1 MQVEV
6 YTLGCRKAK
15 ESIPAREENAMSSHG
30 SRILAVTAA
39 GMLFAGVHSIRA
51 AEFDGSVQGVV
62 KSASGQALPGAYVKL
77 TNPQRRLTFM
87 VVSQAQGRYTMNN
100 LPPGNY
106 TVQGIGNGL
115 RSKPTPVALTAGK
128 PATAD
133 VALTDEQAE
142 VPNGWIRSPGR
153 VAGNELDHELPPPN
167 LPEGEGKAIMEAKC
181 VQCHFLHRPTQMRWT
196 HDNWEQKIAWMR
208 ERIHDKPGGPGSDRS
223 RKQRSWSIIWRRIIR
238 TPPRRPIPMAAC
250 REPCCRAMPPG
261 ISPWISRYRIPTRH
275 FTTSRWIRGELPG

>member
-1 MQVEV
+1 
-6 YTLGCRKAK
+6 
-15 ESIPAREENAMSSHG
+15 MSSHG

-39 GMLFAGVHSIRA
+39 GMLFAGVHSVRA

-87 VVSQAQGRYTMNN
+87 VVSHAQGRYTMNN
-100 LPPGNY
+100 LPPGDY

-115 RSKPTPVALTAGK
+115 RSKLTPVALTAGK

-208 ERIHDKPGGPGSDRS
+208 ERIHDKPGAQDLTDQEAKIVVDYLAKNYSDTAPKADPKIAGLQKKLATAKKKLEDAKAAGTPS
-223 RKQRSWSIIWRRIIR
+223 RKLEDRVYEIEDEVGPVIFYEGVNQMDNAW
-238 TPPRRPIPMAAC
+238 
-250 REPCCRAMPPG
+250 
-261 ISPWISRYRIPTRH
+261 
-275 FTTSRWIRGELPG
+275 